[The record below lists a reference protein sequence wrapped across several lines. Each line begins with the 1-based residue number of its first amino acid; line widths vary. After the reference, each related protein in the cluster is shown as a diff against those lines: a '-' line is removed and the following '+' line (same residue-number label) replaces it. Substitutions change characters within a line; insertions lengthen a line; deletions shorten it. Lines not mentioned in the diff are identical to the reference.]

1 MTSRGGTGDEHA
13 TARTGINTLMGLA
26 DRDYA
31 RQQPRRGAAYGAPSL
46 PPVTKWLIIINV
58 AVFILDQIFA
68 SQGIGY
74 IVTINPGPPPQTTVM
89 PLLETWGH
97 FSTQLA
103 FVHGQVWRFI
113 TFQFLHANFDH
124 ILFNMIG
131 LYFFGPVVER
141 SFRSGKTFLAY
152 YLCCGICGA
161 ALYLFLNMLGSMGV
175 PLPGFLNTSILTP
188 LVGASAGIFGI
199 LIGAAFVAGNAT
211 MLIMMVIPTTVRMGA
226 YLLLALAF
234 FNLVIGGKNAG
245 GDAAHIGGAI
255 AGFILIRHP
264 HFLEDF
270 FHIFGPPK
278 PRKNKPARSGSPSA
292 STDTPTLKERQR
304 VDDILAKVS
313 RQGLQSLT
321 AEERAFLEAQSR
333 KEGNPLQ

>member
-1 MTSRGGTGDEHA
+1 M
-13 TARTGINTLMGLA
+13 GIA

-31 RQQPRRGAAYGAPSL
+31 RQPGQRHHSSAFAAPTL

-58 AVFILDQIFA
+58 AVFILDQILY
-68 SQGIGY
+68 SQQIGFT
-74 IVTINPGPPPQTTVM
+74 VRTTPGANPTVVAMPP
-89 PLLETWGH
+89 LEAWGH
-97 FSTQLA
+97 FSTWLG
-103 FVHGQVWRFI
+103 FTKGQVWRFL

-141 SFRSGKTFLAY
+141 AFRSAKQFLAF

-161 ALYLFLNMLGSMGV
+161 ALYLFLNMLTAMGV
-175 PLPGFLNTSILTP
+175 QLPGFLNTSIYTP

-199 LIGAAFVAGNAT
+199 LMGAAFVAGNAT
-211 MLIMMVIPTTVRMGA
+211 MLIMFVIPTTVRMGA
-226 YLLLALAF
+226 YLLFAIAL
-234 FNLVIGGKNAG
+234 FNLILGGKNAG

-270 FHIFGPPK
+270 FDLFGPSK
-278 PRKNKPARSGSPSA
+278 PRKNKKSSTPHDIPSF
-292 STDTPTLKERQR
+292 KERQR
-304 VDDILAKVS
+304 VDQILDKVS
-313 RQGLQSLT
+313 RDGLHSLT
-321 AEERAFLEAQSR
+321 AEERDFLERQSR
-333 KEGNPLQ
+333 KEGNPLN